1 MIVKHNGDEIAN
13 VQIAVGKNPLR
24 ESHISD
30 NTKRILVPDGAEYE
44 ITIKNQL
51 TTPLLVKV
59 SVDGTVITGMSNLVI
74 YGGQVDHLERF
85 LDIDKKLR
93 FVRYKGSG
101 QESSVSENDAGKIDI
116 TLRHQ
121 ETDRITLTQLIKE
134 FDQETKKQSKPRRYG
149 WIPSPYPY
157 WQPLGCGG
165 KWSSLYNGNTGDWHP
180 NDGSIVYSCSSSES
194 MLSNSISSPNEK
206 GVTVEGNHS
215 CQTFRDV
222 NIDDSVYMHTKTL
235 HFILR
240 VADKPMKQG
249 CSLDHNTLRAI
260 GNTYCSECGNR
271 L

>member
-101 QESSVSENDAGKIDI
+101 QESSVNENDAGKIDI

-134 FDQETKKQSKPRRYG
+134 FDQETKKWPKPRRRRHYDD
-149 WIPSPYPY
+149 WVPSPYPWPNPY
-157 WQPLGCGG
+157 WHTILGETGT
-165 KWSSLYNGNTGDWHP
+165 GNWHP
-180 NDGSIVYSCSSSES
+180 NDGKIVYSCSSSKS
-194 MLSNSISSPNEK
+194 MSSNSILNPDEK

-215 CQTFRDV
+215 CQTFKDV
-222 NIDDSVYMHTKTL
+222 NIDDSLYIHTKTL